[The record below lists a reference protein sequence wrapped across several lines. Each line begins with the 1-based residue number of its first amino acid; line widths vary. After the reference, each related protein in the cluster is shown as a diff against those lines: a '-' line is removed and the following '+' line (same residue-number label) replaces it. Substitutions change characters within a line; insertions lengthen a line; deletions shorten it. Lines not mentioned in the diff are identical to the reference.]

1 MPVVSSASAA
11 DPTRDPHEALSM
23 RAIRPV
29 TFVALLAG
37 CASAPAP
44 TRTLPVPDHGVIGVD
59 AARLTP
65 DFWVRRAADP
75 DRVILTPA
83 AIAEQNA
90 RALREDRAIT
100 DIEALPATL
109 TREQVHAW
117 VAGLS
122 RAPTR
127 TLYDVRGDTVPAAH
141 VAALVDAVRLDAI
154 PASQPARFGL
164 ITARADLRTFPTR
177 LRVFSSRGDT
187 DIDRWQETA
196 LFPGTPVV
204 IAHASR
210 DGEWL
215 FVVSTTYAAWVE
227 ARFVAEGPRETVL
240 GYGRKT
246 PFLVVTGA
254 TVRTVFTPEAPA
266 VSDLVLDMGTRVPL
280 LAEWPPDR
288 HVNGQHPYA
297 GRVIEL
303 PVRQAD
309 GSLALVAALLP
320 RTADVSEGYLP
331 LTPRLLLQQGFKFLG
346 ERYGWGHSYNAR
358 DCSGFVSDVYRT
370 FGVLLPRNTGDQ
382 ANTPALRRT
391 GFSESDGRERRLAVL
406 RTLQA
411 GDLVFIPGHEM
422 MIIGQDG
429 GEPFIIH
436 DTKGPSY
443 LHPDGRIV
451 SLDLNGVVVT
461 PLTPLAWG
469 REATWVDHV
478 TAVQRIRP

>member
-1 MPVVSSASAA
+1 
-11 DPTRDPHEALSM
+11 M
-23 RAIRPV
+23 RAIRPSIL
-29 TFVALLAG
+29 TALLAG

-44 TRTLPVPDHGVIGVD
+44 RQALPVPAHGVIGVD
-59 AARLTP
+59 AARLTAG
-65 DFWVRRAADP
+65 FWVRRAADA
-75 DRVILTPA
+75 DRVILSPE
-83 AIAEQNA
+83 AIALQNT
-90 RALREDRAIT
+90 RALREDRALT
-100 DIEALPATL
+100 DLDALPASL
-109 TREQVHAW
+109 TAEHVRGW

-122 RAPTR
+122 SAPTR
-127 TLYDVRGDTVPAAH
+127 TLFDVRGDTVPAARIAEL
-141 VAALVDAVRLDAI
+141 VAAVQLDAI
-154 PASQPARFGL
+154 AATQATRFGL

-177 LRVFSSRGDT
+177 LRVFTARGDT

-196 LFPGTPVV
+196 LFPGTPVAIV
-204 IAHASR
+204 HESR
-210 DGEWL
+210 DRAWW

-227 ARFVAEGPRETVL
+227 KRLVAEGPRDVVL
-240 GYGRKT
+240 GYARQT

-266 VSDLVLDMGTRVPL
+266 VSELVLDMGTRVPL
-280 LAEWPPDR
+280 LADWPADR

-303 PVRQAD
+303 PVRGAD
-309 GSLALVAALLP
+309 GALTLAPALLP
-320 RTADVSEGYLP
+320 LTADVSEGYLP
-331 LTPRLLLQQGFKFLG
+331 LTPRLVLQQGFKFLG
-346 ERYGWGHSYNAR
+346 ERYGWGHAYNAR
-358 DCSGFVSDVYRT
+358 DCSGFVSDVYRA

-382 ANTPALRRT
+382 ARTPALRHT
-391 GFSESDGRERRLAVL
+391 GFTEADTREQRLAVL

-422 MIIGQDG
+422 MIVGQDG
-429 GEPFIIH
+429 AEPFIIH

-461 PLTPLAWG
+461 PLTPLAANP
-469 REATWVDHV
+469 RVTWVDRI

>member
-1 MPVVSSASAA
+1 
-11 DPTRDPHEALSM
+11 M
-23 RAIRPV
+23 RAIRPFLV
-29 TFVALLAG
+29 TALLAG

-44 TRTLPVPDHGVIGVD
+44 MRTLPIPDHGVIGVD

-65 DFWVRRAADP
+65 DFWVARAADA
-75 DRVILTPA
+75 DRVILTSE
-83 AIAEQNA
+83 AIARQNA
-90 RALREDRAIT
+90 VALREDRALT
-100 DIEALPATL
+100 DLEGLPATL
-109 TREQVHAW
+109 TGEQVRGWIA
-117 VAGLS
+117 ALS

-141 VAALVDAVRLDAI
+141 IAGLVDALGIDAV
-154 PASQPARFGL
+154 PASQPTRWGL
-164 ITARADLRTFPTR
+164 TVARADLRTFPTR
-177 LRVFSSRGDT
+177 LRVFSARGDT

-196 LFPGTPVV
+196 LFPGTPVA
-204 IAHASR
+204 IAHESR
-210 DGEWL
+210 DGAWL
-215 FVVSTTYAAWVE
+215 FVVSTTYTAWVE
-227 ARFVAEGPRETVL
+227 KRFVAEGPRDVVL
-240 GYGRKT
+240 GYARKT

-266 VSDLVLDMGTRVPL
+266 VSEVVLDMSTRVPL
-280 LAEWPPDR
+280 LDGWPPDR

-303 PVRQAD
+303 PTRLAD
-309 GSLALVAALLP
+309 GALAIVPALLP

-331 LTPRLLLQQGFKFLG
+331 LTPRRLLQQSFKFLG
-346 ERYGWGHSYNAR
+346 ERYGWGHAYNAR

-382 ANTPALRRT
+382 ERTPALRHT
-391 GFSESDGRERRLAVL
+391 GFTPADTRERRLAVL

-422 MIIGQDG
+422 MIVGQDG
-429 GEPFIIH
+429 AEPYIIH

-461 PLTPLAWG
+461 PLTPLAG
-469 REATWVDHV
+469 SPQTTWVDRI